1 VDAFVGEYAVAAE
14 PVTER
19 RDLVGRLDLEE
30 MVRDGERDALQRA
43 RQVKQRRDIDVSAD
57 VEERVMVV
65 LEELELPAA
74 VPSFDI

>member
-1 VDAFVGEYAVAAE
+1 
-14 PVTER
+14 
-19 RDLVGRLDLEE
+19 